1 MEQTHKFSS
10 KAANTKDSI
19 FILISAS
26 IHSVV
31 LKNKLTITG
40 NKKCNL
46 SQSYCSQID
55 CLLPLNLTAWLESL
69 LYI

>member
-1 MEQTHKFSS
+1 MMEQTHKFSS

-40 NKKCNL
+40 NKKM
-46 SQSYCSQID
+46 
-55 CLLPLNLTAWLESL
+55 
-69 LYI
+69 